1 MTDEEII
8 ELYWDRNE
16 DAIHQSDVKYGS
28 YCRTVANN
36 ILHDA
41 EDTKECV
48 NDTWLRTWLSIPPT
62 HPMNLKV
69 FLAKIT
75 RNLAFDRYRSLNTQK
90 RGGGQMPLILDELTE
105 CVAADNNVE
114 EEVNARV
121 LADNI
126 SAFLYGLKRK
136 DADLFVRRYF
146 YAESIEALG
155 KKFHMT
161 KNNVAVNLSRT
172 RNKLKKYLQEE
183 GYAV

>member
-1 MTDEEII
+1 
-8 ELYWDRNE
+8 
-16 DAIHQSDVKYGS
+16 
-28 YCRTVANN
+28 
-36 ILHDA
+36 
-41 EDTKECV
+41 
-48 NDTWLRTWLSIPPT
+48 
-62 HPMNLKV
+62 
-69 FLAKIT
+69 
-75 RNLAFDRYRSLNTQK
+75 
-90 RGGGQMPLILDELTE
+90 MPLILDELAE